1 MDLTN
6 TVKKLLLAGI
16 GAVTVGA
23 EKAAEV
29 VDDLVAKGE
38 ITVEQGKTLT
48 KELQEKAKQK
58 KDDVVAERVAAMT
71 DEQRERFR
79 KALDDFDEMAK
90 KAADFVGEGTKKV
103 AEGAAELASRAA
115 ESIKNE
121 FDPEN
126 AEEGC
131 CCEKPEEPAEEGCC
145 CEKAE
150 EPAEESAC
158 DTAEEPAEEE

>member
-1 MDLTN
+1 MAAKDAAEGSTMDLTN

-48 KELQEKAKQK
+48 KELQEKAKAR
-58 KDDVVAERVAAMT
+58 KDDVVAERVAAMS
-71 DEQRERFR
+71 DEQRDRFR

-90 KAADFVGEGTKKV
+90 KAADFSQRTHS
-103 AEGAAELASRAA
+103 L
-115 ESIKNE
+115 I
-121 FDPEN
+121 
-126 AEEGC
+126 
-131 CCEKPEEPAEEGCC
+131 
-145 CEKAE
+145 
-150 EPAEESAC
+150 
-158 DTAEEPAEEE
+158 